1 MLNIDKSFPPSFFSN
16 TDVNQI
22 LKSEE
27 IKLLLL
33 AKTKANAEIYS
44 EFNDSFS
51 RHLTKLPNSPVN
63 SSIQDLYNNDLI
75 FLSIAKVKAD
85 NINSRPL
92 IHEDKLAGIVLD
104 AQQLGVDPTTG
115 SADSPGECI
124 YASYFSLIRAAILIS
139 KKEVKQN
146 KDLHKLMATY
156 LYMLLVK
163 AIGPDK
169 IYSSKQKSFVYILAI
184 YSYYKCYLDEK
195 HSYILSI
202 IERDYSDFI
211 GKDLIKEFLPVL
223 EKMKSYNSVRDFPK
237 MLIDS
242 KILNE
247 SPNILIVNL
256 LKMLKPM
263 GFYSLIGPLDYFIAL
278 AIVSKYPVDFI
289 GRKTPVNEKIQ
300 NSIEEIVTEYVNKI
314 KYDFTFTSKES
325 K

>member
-16 TDVNQI
+16 TDVNKI
-22 LKSEE
+22 LKDEE
-27 IKLLLL
+27 IRLLLL
-33 AKTKANAEIYS
+33 AKTKNTEEIYS
-44 EFNDSFS
+44 EFNENFS
-51 RHLTKLPNSPVN
+51 KYLLKLPNSFVK
-63 SSIQDLYNNDLI
+63 SSIQDLYNNNLI
-75 FLSIAKVKAD
+75 FLSVAKAKAD

-92 IHEDKLAGIVLD
+92 IYEDNKLAGIVLD
-104 AQQLGVDPTTG
+104 TQQLGVNPETG

-124 YASYFSLIRAAILIS
+124 YASYFSLIRAAILIN

-146 KDLHKLMATY
+146 KDLHKLMSTY

-169 IYSSKQKSFVYILAI
+169 IYSAKQKSFVYILSI

-202 IERDYSDFI
+202 IERDYTGFI
-211 GKDLIKEFLPVL
+211 GKEIIQEFLPTL
-223 EKMKSYNSVRDFPK
+223 EKMKSYKSIKDFPK
-237 MLIDS
+237 MLVDS

-247 SPNILIVNL
+247 SPNILIVSL

-278 AIVSKYPVDFI
+278 SIVSKYPVDFI
-289 GRKTPVNEKIQ
+289 GRKTPINEKMQ
-300 NSIEEIVTEYVNKI
+300 NSIEEIVKEYIDKI
-314 KYDFTFTSKES
+314 KYNTILTSKE
-325 K
+325 